1 MIDILGFFGG
11 SFLIIGAFLLYKG
24 KAFYSLIAYFFADLC
39 WLAISYY
46 NNATFGT
53 ISILVGIIFS
63 VGVSFKMINGTFH
76 KNLKKGDS
84 K

>member
-1 MIDILGFFGG
+1 MINLLGFLGG
-11 SFLIIGAFLLYKG
+11 IFLIVGAFLLYKG

-39 WLAISYY
+39 WLAISYF

-53 ISILVGIIFS
+53 ISILVGIVFS
-63 VGVSFKMINGTFH
+63 VGVSLKMINGTFH
-76 KNLKKGDS
+76 KDLKK

>member
-1 MIDILGFFGG
+1 MIDLLGFLGG

-63 VGVSFKMINGTFH
+63 VGVSLKMINGTFH